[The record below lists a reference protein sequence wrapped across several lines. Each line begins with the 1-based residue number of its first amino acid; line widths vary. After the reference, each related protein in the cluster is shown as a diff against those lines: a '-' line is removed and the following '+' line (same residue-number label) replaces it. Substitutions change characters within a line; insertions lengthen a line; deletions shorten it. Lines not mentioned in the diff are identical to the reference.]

1 MGSGVKREASMS
13 ADASGDLGSAKQVWR
28 PGSRM
33 ARLRAS
39 HSYGTVLVLIA
50 SSFVFIAAAP
60 DSDWAVSVLVL
71 LQCATLLLAL
81 ITSGLG
87 QDRRPAIPLAVIA
100 GVAAISVHLFQG
112 DTSEGVVALID
123 ALLVAAAIAVVGL
136 GVVDQGEVNAQSIM
150 GALCIYLLLGMFFT
164 FAYNAVALL
173 GEGAFFANGSDG
185 TPFERLYFSYVT
197 LATLG
202 YGDYTAGGTLGRSL
216 AVFEVLL
223 GQLFLVTAVALL
235 VGILVAGRQRPPDSQ
250 S

>member
-1 MGSGVKREASMS
+1 MS
-13 ADASGDLGSAKQVWR
+13 ADASGELMSATQFWR

-39 HSYGTVLVLIA
+39 HSYGAVLVLVA
-50 SSFVFIAAAP
+50 GSFVFIAAAP
-60 DSDWAVSVLVL
+60 DSDWALSVLVL

-81 ITSGLG
+81 LTSGLG
-87 QDRRPAIPLAVIA
+87 QDKRPAIPLAVIA
-100 GVAAISVHLFQG
+100 GVAALSVHVFGG
-112 DTSEGVVALID
+112 DTPGGVVALID
-123 ALLVAAAIAVVGL
+123 ALLLAATIAAVAL
-136 GVVDQGEVNAQSIM
+136 GVVDQREANAQSIM
-150 GALCIYLLLGMFFT
+150 GALCIYLLLGMGFT
-164 FAYNAVALL
+164 FVYNAVALL
-173 GEGAFFANGSDG
+173 GDGAFFANGSDG

-223 GQLFLVTAVALL
+223 GQLFLVIAVALL
-235 VGILVAGRQRPPDSQ
+235 VGTLVAARQQPPDSQ

>member
-1 MGSGVKREASMS
+1 MS
-13 ADASGDLGSAKQVWR
+13 ADASGELMSATQVWR
-28 PGSRM
+28 PGSRV

-39 HSYGTVLVLIA
+39 HSYGAVLILIA
-50 SSFVFIAAAP
+50 VSFIFIAAAP

-81 ITSGLG
+81 LTSGLG
-87 QDRRPAIPLAVIA
+87 QDRRPAIPLAAIA
-100 GVAAISVHLFQG
+100 GAAAVSVHLFEG
-112 DTSEGVVALID
+112 DTAGGVVAVLD
-123 ALLVAAAIAVVGL
+123 AFLVAAAIAVVAL

-150 GALCIYLLLGMFFT
+150 GALCIYLLLGMVFT
-164 FAYNAVALL
+164 FAYNAVTLL
-173 GEGAFFANGSDG
+173 EDGAFFANGSDG

-216 AVFEVLL
+216 AVFEVLI

-235 VGILVAGRQRPPDSQ
+235 VGTLVAGRQRPPDSQ